1 MGDKLG
7 DAIGPALRRSFDD
20 TPVHLKGVPRVIN
33 RLTDKKS
40 RDRDGVHEVDRYD
53 GSNHDVSRSPNP
65 NHPGRDQGGRYNGDG
80 SKPWDDKQAL
90 GVEKYAKEA
99 NVEVITTEVH
109 VVFDGSPQPWRTY
122 DGLIRN
128 ADGPNTYDGLEI
140 KSGNAAARYFSETPS
155 NTQGAFDRAVLAG
168 TPARGKMD
176 GMDILVTNV
185 IVRVVP

>member
-65 NHPGRDQGGRYNGDG
+65 NHPGRDRGGRYNGDG
-80 SKPWDDKQAL
+80 NRPWDDKEQVGL
-90 GVEKYAKEA
+90 DRYAER
-99 NVEVITTEVH
+99 NGVEVIRTKAKV
-109 VVFDGSPQPWRTY
+109 DYDASPQDGRTY
-122 DGLIRN
+122 DGLVKN
-128 ADGPNTYDGLEI
+128 GDGPNTYTGVEV
-140 KSGNAAARYFSETPS
+140 KSGRAIDRYGPS
-155 NTQGAFDRAVLAG
+155 NTQFQFDEAVNAG
-168 TPARGKMD
+168 TPAQGKMD
-176 GMDILVTNV
+176 GVEFFVTR
-185 IVRVVP
+185 VRVEEVP